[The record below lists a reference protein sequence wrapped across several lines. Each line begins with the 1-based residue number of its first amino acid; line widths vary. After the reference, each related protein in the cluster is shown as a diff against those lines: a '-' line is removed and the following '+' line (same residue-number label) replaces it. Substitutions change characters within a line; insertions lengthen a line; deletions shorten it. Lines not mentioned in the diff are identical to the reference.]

1 MAFRA
6 IVAVLVFA
14 ACGAGCK
21 GNPTPTSPSVNVPFT
36 TTDLRVGT
44 GTEATN
50 GRTVSVNYTGWIY
63 DTVAVNNKGRQFDTS
78 IGRTPFAFP
87 LGANRVIPGFE
98 RGVLG
103 MRIGGQRRV
112 IIPPD
117 LAYGST
123 GSGDGTIPAN
133 ATLIFEIELLDVQ

>member
-1 MAFRA
+1 MAFRTSL
-6 IVAVLVFA
+6 AVLLLA
-14 ACGAGCK
+14 AAAAGCK
-21 GNPTPTSPSVNVPFT
+21 GNSTPTSPSVNVPFT
-36 TTDLRVGT
+36 TSDLRVGT

-50 GRTVSVNYTGWIY
+50 GRTATVNYTGWLY
-63 DTVAVNNKGRQFDTS
+63 DTAAVNNKGRQFDTS
-78 IGRTPFAFP
+78 VGRTPFSFV

-133 ATLIFEIELLDVQ
+133 ATLIFEVELLDVQ